1 MAKLNIMGTR
11 KTWLTLSGILVLG
24 CLILLLTRGLNF
36 GLDFTGGTLL
46 ERDFKKPVT
55 AAQIRSVLKGPEL
68 KELDLGKSV
77 IQPVGDGSEALI
89 RTKALSDQEIRKVDE
104 ALAKKFDK
112 VEERRTEMV
121 EPVIG
126 RELLAQAGWALLIAW
141 LLIMVYI
148 GFRFEFRF
156 GIAAVAALIH
166 DVVIALGIFALIGRE
181 VNMPFVAAILT
192 IVGYSINDTIVVFDR
207 IRENLQKRRR
217 EGLVELVNDSIVQTL
232 PRTINTSVTTLFAIV
247 AILLFGGAT
256 LKDFSLAL
264 FIGIIVGTYSSIYI
278 ASPLW
283 LGLKSMEEK
292 KRTRG
297 KAAKA

>member
-55 AAQIRSVLKGPEL
+55 AAQIREVLTGPEL
-68 KELDLGKSV
+68 KSMDLGQSV
-77 IQPVGDGSEALI
+77 IQIGDGSEALI
-89 RTKALSDQEIRKVDE
+89 RTKALSDQQIRKVDE

-217 EGLVELVNDSIVQTL
+217 EGLVELVNNSIVETL

>member
-1 MAKLNIMGTR
+1 MGTR

-55 AAQIRSVLKGPEL
+55 AAQIRSVLTGPEL

>member
-55 AAQIRSVLKGPEL
+55 AAQIRSVLTGPEL

-141 LLIMVYI
+141 LLIMIYI

>member
-55 AAQIRSVLKGPEL
+55 AAQIRSVLTGPEL

>member
-11 KTWLTLSGILVLG
+11 KTWLTLSAILVLASV
-24 CLILLLTRGLNF
+24 ILLSTRGLNL

-46 ERDFKKPVT
+46 ERDFQKPVT
-55 AAQIRSVLKGPEL
+55 AAQIRDVLTGSEL
-68 KELDLGKSV
+68 KALDLRKSV

-104 ALAKKFDK
+104 ALAKEFGK
-112 VEERRTEMV
+112 VGERRTDMV

-126 RELLAQAGWALLIAW
+126 KELMQQAGWALVVAW

-156 GIAAVAALIH
+156 GIAAVAALVH
-166 DVVIALGIFALIGRE
+166 DVIIALGIFALIGRE

-207 IRENLQKRRR
+207 IRENLRQRRR
-217 EGLVELVNDSIVQTL
+217 EGLVELVNNSIVETL

-283 LGLKSMEEK
+283 IGLKSLEEK
-292 KRTRG
+292 KRTSG

>member
-55 AAQIRSVLKGPEL
+55 AAQIREVLTGPEL
-68 KELDLGKSV
+68 KSMDLGQSV
-77 IQPVGDGSEALI
+77 IQIGDGSEALI
-89 RTKALSDQEIRKVDE
+89 RTKALSDQQIRKVDE
-104 ALAKKFDK
+104 ALTKKFDK

-192 IVGYSINDTIVVFDR
+192 IVGYSINDTIVIFDR

-217 EGLVELVNDSIVQTL
+217 EGLVELVNNSIVETL